1 MINSQDCIQALV
13 DAAGG
18 MDKVQGWFNW
28 RTFKVELRAR
38 QAVEE
43 WGNLLFDNLSD
54 LANHGASPEQQ
65 AEWQA
70 AFIRKWLAYQHAG
83 ARTMN
88 WMITGP
94 ARFPVAQNEKRMA
107 TERKRYDELDAFVSN
122 SRNWLRRRQRS
133 AERAVVSEQA
143 KGETFAEEV
152 VCGIRMVRNTALD
165 RVQLLFPD
173 KPDADTR
180 AQLKKSGFRWSPRE
194 GAWQRQ
200 LTRNGVW
207 AAQGFLAGYAAD
219 HPDLL
224 TGAPV
229 REPAV

>member
-1 MINSQDCIQALV
+1 MEGFVMLNSQDCVQTLI

-18 MDKVQGWFNW
+18 MDIVQSWFNW
-28 RTFKVELRAR
+28 RTFKVEARAR
-38 QAVEE
+38 SAVEDY
-43 WGNLLFDNLSD
+43 GSLLFDNLSD
-54 LANHGASPEQQ
+54 LANLGATAEQQ
-65 AEWQA
+65 QEWRA
-70 AFIRKWLAYQHAG
+70 SFIKKWLAYQHAG

-133 AERAVVSEQA
+133 AERAVISEQA
-143 KGETFAEEV
+143 KGEIFSEEV
-152 VCGIRMVRNTALD
+152 VCGVRMVRNTALD

-173 KPDADTR
+173 KPDAETR

-200 LTRNGVW
+200 LTRNGLW

-219 HPDLL
+219 HAESLP
-224 TGAPV
+224 
-229 REPAV
+229 

>member
-1 MINSQDCIQALV
+1 MLNSQDCIQALI

-18 MDKVQGWFNW
+18 MDKVQSWFNW
-28 RTFKVELRAR
+28 RTFKVEMRAR

-43 WGNLLFDNLSD
+43 WGNQLYLNLAE
-54 LANHGASPEQQ
+54 LAREGASPEQQ
-65 AEWQA
+65 QEWQA
-70 AFIRKWLAYQHAG
+70 TFIKKWLAYQHAG

-107 TERKRYDELDAFVSN
+107 TERKRYDELDAFVKN
-122 SRNWLRRRQRS
+122 GRGWLRRRQRG

-165 RVQLLFPD
+165 RVQLVFPD
-173 KPDADTR
+173 KPDAETR
-180 AQLKKSGFRWSPRE
+180 SQLKKSGFRWSPRE

-219 HPDLL
+219 HPELL
-224 TGAPV
+224 TK
-229 REPAV
+229 EPAA